1 MQKKRLKFWGI
12 WNMCFGFFGIQF
24 GWALQMGNMGPIYEY
39 LGASADEIPFL
50 FLAAPLTGLIVQPIV
65 GYLSDRTWH
74 PTFGRRRPYFL
85 VGAILSSICL
95 CMMPNSSAIWM
106 AAGTLWILDSS
117 INISMEPFRAFVAD
131 KLPEEQRSMGF
142 AMQSFFIGLGSFI
155 AGYLPTWLADYFD
168 MSRVA
173 NGGVPQNIK
182 VAFYVGAAA
191 FLTSVLYTILTSK
204 EYPPVEIPIRE
215 KVVESKKGFGAGFR
229 EIMHAIGDMPPRMK
243 KLALIQF
250 LTWPGL
256 FLMWFYYSTAVA
268 RNIFGAVDEKTELYT
283 LGVEYANKTMAY
295 YNMITFMFAFSLP
308 LMAKRLGRN
317 ITHMICLF
325 AGGFGLLSIVFITE
339 PWQLYLSMTGVGI
352 AWASILSMPYVM
364 LAGVIPDE
372 KMGIYMGIFNFFIVL
387 PEIIASLSFGY
398 IMEHWL
404 NNNRLS
410 AVMIGGALMVIAGFL
425 CLRIRDQGRD
435 AMKPLSVAPH

>member
-142 AMQSFFIGLGSFI
+142 AMQSFFIGLGSFV
-155 AGYLPTWLADYFD
+155 AGYLPTLLADHFD
-168 MSRVA
+168 MSRIA

-191 FLTSVLYTILTSK
+191 FFTSVLYTILTSK
-204 EYPPVEIPIRE
+204 EYPPVEIPNRE
-215 KVVESKKGFGAGFR
+215 KVAESKKGFGAGFR

-243 KLALIQF
+243 KLALIQC

-435 AMKPLSVAPH
+435 AMKAISVAPH